1 MARRRMKYD
10 GWLLPVLLL
19 AMLPARAQQDS
30 VRVAETL
37 VADSVATMAPDSLA
51 AEGVVDS
58 TMLEG
63 KFNALRYSMQKRY
76 RPKDE
81 PFVSGSFWDN
91 TFVFAG
97 GGVEKLVPRE
107 PLSFGLGPVF
117 RLGAGKW
124 WRPYH
129 GVRVAL
135 AGEFFVRDHDSEK
148 VSNFGVDVEHL
159 FNLNAYLGG
168 YKPGRF
174 LEVWTVE
181 GLGYRYSSLA
191 GEGKHVVDLH
201 VGLNLNMRIG
211 ERMDFFVEPRVT
223 FYSDAVDHSADVN
236 WHRYDVGYGGMVGL
250 AYRFLPS
257 GDAGVVREAVPDAS
271 FLSVAVGQQFQ
282 YSDLVRDMGIG
293 NSLGTHVGVAL
304 GKWFTRHFA
313 MRVSCFMSSDKWR
326 QYQDG
331 SKDKTRYLGLRLEG
345 MLDLCAL
352 VRGQRGNFSLPL
364 MFGPEIGSINKA
376 ERDGHIRHAYLGITG
391 GMQLKYRVLEN
402 MSLFLEPRYSLVPY
416 SHSVAPEVEG
426 RGDIRTNYYDDVF
439 NFNIGVEFTLMDFR

>member
-1 MARRRMKYD
+1 MKYD

-211 ERMDFFVEPRVT
+211 ERVDFFVEPRVT

-236 WHRYDVGYGGMVGL
+236 WHRYDVGYGGVGIPFS
-250 AYRFLPS
+250 AFRGCES
-257 GDAGVVREAVPDAS
+257 GAGGCSGCVFPVSGCGAAVPVFGLGARYGDRQFAGDACGGGVGQVVHAAFRDAGVLFHVFGQVAAVS
-271 FLSVAVGQQFQ
+271 GWQQGQ
-282 YSDLVRDMGIG
+282 DPLPW
-293 NSLGTHVGVAL
+293 LAL
-304 GKWFTRHFA
+304 GGN
-313 MRVSCFMSSDKWR
+313 VGLVC
-326 QYQDG
+326 
-331 SKDKTRYLGLRLEG
+331 LGEG
-345 MLDLCAL
+345 TAGKFFLAFD
-352 VRGQRGNFSLPL
+352 VRSGNRF
-364 MFGPEIGSINKA
+364 NK
-376 ERDGHIRHAYLGITG
+376 
-391 GMQLKYRVLEN
+391 Q
-402 MSLFLEPRYSLVPY
+402 
-416 SHSVAPEVEG
+416 G
-426 RGDIRTNYYDDVF
+426 RT
-439 NFNIGVEFTLMDFR
+439 